1 MNYSRRSSSPVP
13 IEKPEQPLIK
23 PGTKVRA
30 GHLVLRDRRP
40 PLNETAHVADSQ
52 RSSLDSLFNIKRS
65 RTIAKG
71 DGLVRFGMEGPDAKA
86 R

>member
-1 MNYSRRSSSPVP
+1 M
-13 IEKPEQPLIK
+13 
-23 PGTKVRA
+23 RA
-30 GHLVLRDRRP
+30 GHLVLRGRRP